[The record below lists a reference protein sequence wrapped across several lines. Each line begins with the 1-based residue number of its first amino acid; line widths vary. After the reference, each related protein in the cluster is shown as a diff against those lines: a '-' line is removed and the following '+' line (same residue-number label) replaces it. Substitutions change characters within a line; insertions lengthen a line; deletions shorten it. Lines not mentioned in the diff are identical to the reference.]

1 MKNDF
6 DRVKKYYNLPSLYF
20 LRNLSISISR
30 KLHHKQALLRSSHV
44 LLHDLRSS
52 IFADKLSQPKDLRP
66 CIDDSVQVSRIRPPE
81 ELSWS
86 LFAVKTFIA
95 ILGLHCNQTLSV
107 CCLLQQESIGRTED
121 IPGVKTELNL
131 VLFDEFYDVLLM
143 TLQINL
149 RINFQVV
156 LGLVFFNLDPESR
169 NIQVAILEIHDFT
182 DVVRLEMSS

>member
-1 MKNDF
+1 M
-6 DRVKKYYNLPSLYF
+6 
-20 LRNLSISISR
+20 
-30 KLHHKQALLRSSHV
+30 
-44 LLHDLRSS
+44 
-52 IFADKLSQPKDLRP
+52 
-66 CIDDSVQVSRIRPPE
+66 
-81 ELSWS
+81 
-86 LFAVKTFIA
+86 
-95 ILGLHCNQTLSV
+95 

-156 LGLVFFNLDPESR
+156 LGLVFFNFDPESR
-169 NIQVAILEIHDFT
+169 NIQVAILQIHDFT